1 MIRTPVKG
9 RARPKHVPGS
19 MNKTEQAY
27 DAHLKRLQ
35 MSGEI
40 VHYQFEPIKLRLA
53 DKTFYTP
60 DFLVVL
66 PDGEMQL
73 HEVKG
78 YWEDDARVKIKVV
91 AEQYPYFKFIAVK
104 DKHKAWVFEDF

>member
-1 MIRTPVKG
+1 MIRTPVRG

-27 DAHLKRLQ
+27 EAHLKRLQ
-35 MSGEI
+35 MAGEI
-40 VHYQFEPIKLRLA
+40 AHYQFEPIKLRLA

-78 YWEDDARVKIKVV
+78 FWEDDARVKIKVAAAMFWMFAFRGV
-91 AEQYPYFKFIAVK
+91 M
-104 DKHKAWVFEDF
+104 KAGAGWNFEEF